1 MDLHYKTD
9 FLVIGSG
16 IAGLFYA
23 LKVSKYGSV
32 AIVTKRNI
40 EESATK
46 YAQGGIASVTS
57 ADDSYKLHIQ
67 DTLEAGAGICH
78 EDVVRIIVEN
88 GPKMIKELLELGAN
102 FTRLSGKEGL
112 AGFDLGREGGHSKHR
127 IIHAS
132 DLTGLEVERVL
143 FDAMKKSK
151 NIQIFE
157 NHIAVDIMTHSKI
170 PSRCRKKNDEDAA
183 LGCYVLDKKSG
194 IIKTFLS
201 PTTLLATGGIG
212 KVYLYTSN
220 PDVATGDG
228 IAMAYRAGAKIANM
242 EFIQFHPTCLYHS
255 EAKSFLISET
265 VRGEGG
271 VLKLKDGRTFMENY
285 HSMGCLA
292 PRDIVARA
300 IDFEMKK
307 SGDDFVCL
315 DLTHIPGY
323 RIRERFPNLYKKCLN
338 FGIDM
343 SATPI
348 PVVPAAHY
356 SCGGIKVDDCG
367 RSSIHGLYATGET
380 ACSGVHG
387 SNRLASNSLLEAL
400 VLSNRAAQS
409 AIKELNRVRLSFDS
423 IPPWNVGN
431 AVDSDEM
438 VVVSHNWDEI
448 RRMMWNYVGVVR
460 SDKRL
465 NRAKRRIEILQKE
478 ITEYYWDF
486 VVTNDLVELRNIAT
500 VSEIIINCAV
510 NRKESR
516 GLHYNINYL
525 YRDDKNWKRDS
536 VIQNQEGKQVFFLA
550 EFSARQNTREK
561 SP

>member
-1 MDLHYKTD
+1 MNIQHETD

-16 IAGLFYA
+16 IAGLFYS

-57 ADDSYKLHIQ
+57 AEDSYKLHID
-67 DTLEAGAGICH
+67 DTIEAGAGIC
-78 EDVVRIIVEN
+78 DPDIVRIIVEN
-88 GPKMIKELLELGAN
+88 GPGMIRELLELGAN
-102 FTRLSGKEGL
+102 FSRLAGKEGS
-112 AGFDLGREGGHSKHR
+112 AGFDLSMEGGHSKHR

-132 DLTGLEVERVL
+132 DLTGLEIERVL
-143 FDAMKKSK
+143 IDAVKKNN

-157 NHIAVDIMTHSKI
+157 NHIAVDIIKQSKNF
-170 PSRCRKKNDEDAA
+170 SELQQKNGEDVA
-183 LGCYVLDKKSG
+183 LGCYALDKKSG
-194 IIKTFLS
+194 RIETFLS
-201 PTTLLATGGIG
+201 PSTLLATGGIG

-220 PDVATGDG
+220 PDIATGDG

-255 EAKSFLISET
+255 EAKSFLISEA

-271 VLKLKDGRTFMENY
+271 ILKTKDGRTFMENY

-292 PRDIVARA
+292 PRDVVARA

-307 SGDDFVCL
+307 TGDDFICL
-315 DLTHIPGY
+315 DTTHIPGY
-323 RIRERFPNLYKKCLN
+323 RIRERFPNLYKKCLD

-343 SATPI
+343 STTPI
-348 PVVPAAHY
+348 PIVPAAHY
-356 SCGGIKVDDCG
+356 SCGGVKVDSFG
-367 RSSIHGLYATGET
+367 KSSIHGLYAAGET

-387 SNRLASNSLLEAL
+387 ANRLASNSLLEAL

-409 AIKELNRVRLSFDS
+409 VINDLKNEKPSFQS
-423 IPPWNVGN
+423 IPPWDKGN

-448 RRMMWNYVGVVR
+448 RRIMWNYVGVVR

-465 NRAKRRIEILQKE
+465 KRAKRRIEILQEE
-478 ITEYYWDF
+478 IKEYYWDF
-486 VVTNDLVELRNIAT
+486 VITNDLIELRNIAT
-500 VSEIIINCAV
+500 VAELVIKSAMS
-510 NRKESR
+510 RKESR
-516 GLHYNINYL
+516 GLHFNLDIPHRN
-525 YRDDKNWKRDS
+525 DKKWKRDTIFENPGEKQIS
-536 VIQNQEGKQVFFLA
+536 VAIMDMNKGR
-550 EFSARQNTREK
+550 SN
-561 SP
+561 

>member
-1 MDLHYKTD
+1 MNIQHETD

-16 IAGLFYA
+16 IAGLFYS

-57 ADDSYKLHIQ
+57 AEDSYKLHID
-67 DTLEAGAGICH
+67 DTIEAGAGIC
-78 EDVVRIIVEN
+78 DPDIVRIIVEN
-88 GPKMIKELLELGAN
+88 GPGMIRELLELGAN
-102 FTRLSGKEGL
+102 FSRLAGKEGS
-112 AGFDLGREGGHSKHR
+112 AGFDLSMEGGHSKHR

-132 DLTGLEVERVL
+132 DLTGLEIERVL
-143 FDAMKKSK
+143 IDAVKKNN

-157 NHIAVDIMTHSKI
+157 NHIAVDIIKQSKNF
-170 PSRCRKKNDEDAA
+170 SELKQKNGEDVA
-183 LGCYVLDKKSG
+183 LGCYALDKKSG
-194 IIKTFLS
+194 KIETFLS
-201 PTTLLATGGIG
+201 PSTLLATGGIG

-220 PDVATGDG
+220 PDIATGDG

-255 EAKSFLISET
+255 EAKSFLISEA

-271 VLKLKDGRTFMENY
+271 ILKTKDGRTFMENY

-292 PRDIVARA
+292 PRDVVARA

-307 SGDDFVCL
+307 TGDDFICL
-315 DLTHIPGY
+315 DTTHIPGY
-323 RIRERFPNLYKKCLN
+323 RIRERFPNLYKKCLD

-343 SATPI
+343 STTPI
-348 PVVPAAHY
+348 PIVPAAHY
-356 SCGGIKVDDCG
+356 SCGGVKVDSFG
-367 RSSIHGLYATGET
+367 KSSVHGLYAAGET

-387 SNRLASNSLLEAL
+387 ANRLASNSLLEAL

-409 AIKELNRVRLSFDS
+409 VINDLKNEKPSFQS
-423 IPPWNVGN
+423 IPPWDKGN

-448 RRMMWNYVGVVR
+448 RRIMWNYVGVVR

-465 NRAKRRIEILQKE
+465 NRAKRRIEILQEE
-478 ITEYYWDF
+478 IKEYYWDF
-486 VVTNDLVELRNIAT
+486 VITNDLIELRNIAT
-500 VSEIIINCAV
+500 VAELVIKSAMS
-510 NRKESR
+510 RKESR
-516 GLHYNINYL
+516 GLHFNLDIPHRN
-525 YRDDKNWKRDS
+525 DKKWKRDTIFENPGEKQIS
-536 VIQNQEGKQVFFLA
+536 VAIMDMNKGR
-550 EFSARQNTREK
+550 SN
-561 SP
+561 

>member
-1 MDLHYKTD
+1 MNIQHETD

-16 IAGLFYA
+16 IAGLFYS

-57 ADDSYKLHIQ
+57 AEDSYKLHID
-67 DTLEAGAGICH
+67 DTIEAGAGIC
-78 EDVVRIIVEN
+78 DPDIVRIIVEN
-88 GPKMIKELLELGAN
+88 GPGMIRELLELGAN
-102 FTRLSGKEGL
+102 FSRLAGKEGS
-112 AGFDLGREGGHSKHR
+112 AGFDLSMEGGHSKHR

-132 DLTGLEVERVL
+132 DLTGLEIERVL
-143 FDAMKKSK
+143 IDAVKKNN

-157 NHIAVDIMTHSKI
+157 NHIAVDIIKQSKNF
-170 PSRCRKKNDEDAA
+170 SELQQKNGEDVA
-183 LGCYVLDKKSG
+183 LGCYALDKKSG
-194 IIKTFLS
+194 KIETFLS
-201 PTTLLATGGIG
+201 PSTLLATGGIG

-220 PDVATGDG
+220 PDIATGDG

-255 EAKSFLISET
+255 EAKSFLISEA

-271 VLKLKDGRTFMENY
+271 ILKTKDGRTFMENY

-292 PRDIVARA
+292 PRDVVARA

-307 SGDDFVCL
+307 TGDDFICL
-315 DLTHIPGY
+315 DTTHIPGY
-323 RIRERFPNLYKKCLN
+323 RIRERFPNLYKKCLD

-343 SATPI
+343 STTPI

-356 SCGGIKVDDCG
+356 SCGGVKVDSFG
-367 RSSIHGLYATGET
+367 KSSVHGLYAAGET

-387 SNRLASNSLLEAL
+387 ANRLASNSLLEAL

-409 AIKELNRVRLSFDS
+409 VINDLKNEKPSFQS
-423 IPPWNVGN
+423 IPPWDKGN

-448 RRMMWNYVGVVR
+448 RRIMWNYVGVVR

-465 NRAKRRIEILQKE
+465 NRAKRRIEILQEE
-478 ITEYYWDF
+478 IKEYYWDF
-486 VVTNDLVELRNIAT
+486 VITNDLIELRNIAT
-500 VSEIIINCAV
+500 VAELVIKSAMS
-510 NRKESR
+510 RKESR
-516 GLHYNINYL
+516 GLHFNLDIPHRN
-525 YRDDKNWKRDS
+525 DKKWKRDTIFENPGEKQIS
-536 VIQNQEGKQVFFLA
+536 VAIMDMNKGR
-550 EFSARQNTREK
+550 SN
-561 SP
+561 

>member
-1 MDLHYKTD
+1 MNIQHETD

-16 IAGLFYA
+16 IAGLFYS

-57 ADDSYKLHIQ
+57 AEDSYKLHID
-67 DTLEAGAGICH
+67 DTIEAGAGIC
-78 EDVVRIIVEN
+78 DPDIVRIIVEN
-88 GPKMIKELLELGAN
+88 GPGMIRELLELGAN
-102 FTRLSGKEGL
+102 FSRLAGKEGS
-112 AGFDLGREGGHSKHR
+112 AGFDLSMEGGHSKHR

-132 DLTGLEVERVL
+132 DLTGLEIERVL
-143 FDAMKKSK
+143 IDAVKKNN

-157 NHIAVDIMTHSKI
+157 NHIAVDIIKQSKNF
-170 PSRCRKKNDEDAA
+170 SELQQKNGEDLA

-194 IIKTFLS
+194 KIETFLS
-201 PTTLLATGGIG
+201 PSTLLATGGIG

-220 PDVATGDG
+220 PDIATGDG

-255 EAKSFLISET
+255 EAKSFLISEA

-271 VLKLKDGRTFMENY
+271 ILKTKDGRTFMENY

-292 PRDIVARA
+292 PRDVVARA

-307 SGDDFVCL
+307 TGDDFICL
-315 DLTHIPGY
+315 DTTHIPGY
-323 RIRERFPNLYKKCLN
+323 RIRERFPNLYKKCLD

-343 SATPI
+343 STTPI
-348 PVVPAAHY
+348 PIVPAAHY
-356 SCGGIKVDDCG
+356 SCGGVKVDSFG
-367 RSSIHGLYATGET
+367 KSSIHGLYAAGET

-387 SNRLASNSLLEAL
+387 ANRLASNSLLEAL

-409 AIKELNRVRLSFDS
+409 VINDLKNEKPSFQS
-423 IPPWNVGN
+423 IPPWDKGN

-448 RRMMWNYVGVVR
+448 RRIMWNYVGVVR

-465 NRAKRRIEILQKE
+465 NRAKRRIEILQEE
-478 ITEYYWDF
+478 IKEYYWDF
-486 VVTNDLVELRNIAT
+486 VITNDLIELRNIAT
-500 VSEIIINCAV
+500 VAELVIKSAMS
-510 NRKESR
+510 RKESR
-516 GLHYNINYL
+516 GLHFNLDIPHRN
-525 YRDDKNWKRDS
+525 DKKWKRDTIFENPGEKQIS
-536 VIQNQEGKQVFFLA
+536 VAIMDMNKGR
-550 EFSARQNTREK
+550 SN
-561 SP
+561 

>member
-1 MDLHYKTD
+1 MNLQIKTN

-23 LKVSKYGSV
+23 LKVAKHGSV
-32 AIVTKRNI
+32 AIVTKREI

-78 EDVVRIIVEN
+78 EDMVKIVVEN
-88 GPKMIKELLELGAN
+88 GPEMIRELLELGAN
-102 FTRLSGKEGL
+102 FTRSAGSKGLSD
-112 AGFDLGREGGHSKHR
+112 FDLGKEGGHSKHR

-132 DLTGLEVERVL
+132 DLTGLEIERVL
-143 FDAMKKSK
+143 VDAVKKNK
-151 NIQIFE
+151 NIQIFD
-157 NHIAVDIMTHSKI
+157 NHISIDIITPSKI
-170 PSRCRKKNDEDAA
+170 SPQIHKGKGENVV
-183 LGCYVLDKKSG
+183 LGCYVLDKQTG
-194 IIKTFLS
+194 TVKTFLS

-228 IAMAYRAGAKIANM
+228 IAMAFRAGAKIANM

-255 EAKSFLISET
+255 EAKSSLISEA

-271 VLKLKDGRTFMENY
+271 ILRLKDGRTFMENY

-307 SGDDFVCL
+307 NGDDFVCL
-315 DLTHIPGY
+315 DLTHLPGY
-323 RIRERFPNLYKKCLN
+323 RLRERFPNLYKKCLN
-338 FGIDM
+338 FGIDITKA
-343 SATPI
+343 SI
-348 PVVPAAHY
+348 PVVPSVHY
-356 SCGGIKVDDCG
+356 SCGGIKVDSYG
-367 RSSIHGLYATGET
+367 RTSIPRLYATGET

-387 SNRLASNSLLEAL
+387 ANRLASNSLLEAL
-400 VLSNRAAQS
+400 VLSNRAAQNS
-409 AIKELNRVRLSFDS
+409 VKEIKEIRSSLGT
-423 IPPWNVGN
+423 IPPWDIGN
-431 AVDSDEM
+431 AVDSDEI

-448 RRMMWNYVGVVR
+448 RRIMWNYVGIVR

-465 NRAKRRIEILQKE
+465 NRAKRRIQNLQEEIK
-478 ITEYYWDF
+478 EYYWDF
-486 VVTNDLVELRNIAT
+486 VVTSDLIELRNIAT
-500 VSEIIINCAV
+500 VAEIIIKSAM

-516 GLHYNINYL
+516 GLHYNFNHPH
-525 YRDDKNWKRDS
+525 RDDINWKKDTIVQDKS
-536 VIQNQEGKQVFFLA
+536 GKQILV
-550 EFSARQNTREK
+550 EMEC
-561 SP
+561 

>member
-1 MDLHYKTD
+1 MNIQHKTD

-16 IAGLFYA
+16 IAGLFYS

-57 ADDSYKLHIQ
+57 AEDSYKLHIE
-67 DTLEAGAGICH
+67 DTIEAGSGIC
-78 EDVVRIIVEN
+78 DSDIVRIIVEN
-88 GPKMIKELLELGAN
+88 GPGMIKELLELGAN
-102 FTRLSGKEGL
+102 FSRLAGKEGS
-112 AGFDLGREGGHSKHR
+112 AGFDLSMEGGHSKHR

-132 DLTGLEVERVL
+132 DLTGLEIERVL
-143 FDAMKKSK
+143 IDAVKKNN

-157 NHIAVDIMTHSKI
+157 NHIAVDIIKQSKNF
-170 PSRCRKKNDEDAA
+170 SELQQKNGEDVA
-183 LGCYVLDKKSG
+183 LGCYALDKKSG
-194 IIKTFLS
+194 KIETFLS
-201 PTTLLATGGIG
+201 PSTLLATGGIG

-220 PDVATGDG
+220 PDIATGDG

-255 EAKSFLISET
+255 EAKSFLISEA

-271 VLKLKDGRTFMENY
+271 ILKTKDGRTFMENY

-292 PRDIVARA
+292 PRDVVARA

-307 SGDDFVCL
+307 TGDDFICL
-315 DLTHIPGY
+315 DTTHIPGY
-323 RIRERFPNLYKKCLN
+323 RIRERFPNLYKKCLD

-343 SATPI
+343 STTPI
-348 PVVPAAHY
+348 PIVPAAHY
-356 SCGGIKVDDCG
+356 SCGGVKVDSFG
-367 RSSIHGLYATGET
+367 KSSIHGLYAAGET

-387 SNRLASNSLLEAL
+387 ANRLASNSLLEAL

-409 AIKELNRVRLSFDS
+409 VINDLKNEKPSFQS
-423 IPPWNVGN
+423 IPPWDKGN

-448 RRMMWNYVGVVR
+448 RRIMWNYVGVVR

-465 NRAKRRIEILQKE
+465 NRAKRRIEILQEE
-478 ITEYYWDF
+478 IKEYYWDF
-486 VVTNDLVELRNIAT
+486 VITNDLIELRNIAT
-500 VSEIIINCAV
+500 VAELVIKSAMS
-510 NRKESR
+510 RKESR
-516 GLHYNINYL
+516 GLHFNLDIPHRN
-525 YRDDKNWKRDS
+525 DKKWKRDTIFENPGEKQIS
-536 VIQNQEGKQVFFLA
+536 VAIMDMNKGR
-550 EFSARQNTREK
+550 SN
-561 SP
+561 

>member
-1 MDLHYKTD
+1 MNIQHETD

-16 IAGLFYA
+16 IAGLFYS

-57 ADDSYKLHIQ
+57 AEDSYKLHID
-67 DTLEAGAGICH
+67 DTIEAGAGIC
-78 EDVVRIIVEN
+78 DPDIVRIIVEN
-88 GPKMIKELLELGAN
+88 GPGMIRELLELGAN
-102 FTRLSGKEGL
+102 FSRLAGKEGS
-112 AGFDLGREGGHSKHR
+112 AGFDLSMEGGHSKHR

-132 DLTGLEVERVL
+132 DLTGLEIERVL
-143 FDAMKKSK
+143 IDAVKKNN

-157 NHIAVDIMTHSKI
+157 NHIAVDIIKQSKNF
-170 PSRCRKKNDEDAA
+170 SELQQKNGEDVA
-183 LGCYVLDKKSG
+183 LGCYALDKKSG
-194 IIKTFLS
+194 KIETFLS
-201 PTTLLATGGIG
+201 PSTLLATGGIG

-220 PDVATGDG
+220 PDIATGDG

-255 EAKSFLISET
+255 EAKSFLISEA

-271 VLKLKDGRTFMENY
+271 ILKTKDGRTFMENY

-292 PRDIVARA
+292 PRDVVARA

-307 SGDDFVCL
+307 TGDDFICL
-315 DLTHIPGY
+315 DTTHIPGY
-323 RIRERFPNLYKKCLN
+323 RIRERFPNLYKKCLD

-343 SATPI
+343 STTPI

-356 SCGGIKVDDCG
+356 SCGGVKVDSFG
-367 RSSIHGLYATGET
+367 KSSIHGLYAAGET

-387 SNRLASNSLLEAL
+387 ANRLASNSLLEAL

-409 AIKELNRVRLSFDS
+409 VINDLKNEKPSFQS
-423 IPPWNVGN
+423 IPPWDKGN

-448 RRMMWNYVGVVR
+448 RRIMWNYVGVVR

-465 NRAKRRIEILQKE
+465 NRAKRRIEILQEE
-478 ITEYYWDF
+478 IKEYYWDF
-486 VVTNDLVELRNIAT
+486 VITNDLIELRNIAT
-500 VSEIIINCAV
+500 VAELVIKSAMS
-510 NRKESR
+510 RKESR
-516 GLHYNINYL
+516 GLHFNLDIPHRN
-525 YRDDKNWKRDS
+525 DKKWKRDTIFENPGEKQIS
-536 VIQNQEGKQVFFLA
+536 VAIMDMNKGR
-550 EFSARQNTREK
+550 SN
-561 SP
+561 

>member
-1 MDLHYKTD
+1 MDIQHKTD

-32 AIVTKRNI
+32 AIVTKRDI

-78 EDVVRIIVEN
+78 EDMVRIIVEN

-102 FTRLSGKEGL
+102 FTRLSGKEGS
-112 AGFDLGREGGHSKHR
+112 AGFDLGREGGHSRHR

-143 FDAMKKSK
+143 FDAVQKDK
-151 NIQIFE
+151 NIQVFE
-157 NHIAVDIMTHSKI
+157 NHIAVDIITHYKI
-170 PSRCRKKNDEDAA
+170 SSQCSQNNEEDAA

-194 IIKTFLS
+194 TIKTFLA

-220 PDVATGDG
+220 PDIATGDG

-255 EAKSFLISET
+255 EAKSLLISEA

-271 VLKLKDGRTFMENY
+271 VLRLKDGRTFMENY

-292 PRDIVARA
+292 PRDIIARA

-307 SGDDFVCL
+307 TGDDFVCL

-323 RIRERFPNLYKKCLN
+323 RIRERFPNLYEKCLN

-343 SATPI
+343 ATTPI
-348 PVVPAAHY
+348 PIVPAAHY
-356 SCGGIKVDDCG
+356 SCGGVKVDDCG
-367 RSSIHGLYATGET
+367 RSSIRGLYAAGEA

-387 SNRLASNSLLEAL
+387 ANRLASNSLLEAL

-409 AIKELNRVRLSFDS
+409 TIKELKKVKLSFES
-423 IPPWNVGN
+423 IPPWDVGN

-478 ITEYYWDF
+478 IAEYYWDF

-500 VSEIIINCAV
+500 VAEIIIKSAIQ
-510 NRKESR
+510 RKESR
-516 GLHYNINYL
+516 GLHYNLDYP
-525 YRDDKNWKRDS
+525 YRDDKKWKRDS
-536 VIQNQEGKQVFFLA
+536 AIQNQGGKQVFPLA
-550 EFSARQNTREK
+550 ASPARDNSME
-561 SP
+561 

>member
-1 MDLHYKTD
+1 MNIQHETD

-16 IAGLFYA
+16 IAGLFYS

-57 ADDSYKLHIQ
+57 AEDSYKLHID
-67 DTLEAGAGICH
+67 DTIEAGAGIC
-78 EDVVRIIVEN
+78 DPDIVRIIVEN
-88 GPKMIKELLELGAN
+88 GPGMIRELLELGAN
-102 FTRLSGKEGL
+102 FSRLAGKEGS
-112 AGFDLGREGGHSKHR
+112 AGFDLSMEGGHSKHR

-132 DLTGLEVERVL
+132 DLTGLEIERVL
-143 FDAMKKSK
+143 IDAVKKNN

-157 NHIAVDIMTHSKI
+157 NHIAVDIIKQSKNF
-170 PSRCRKKNDEDAA
+170 SELQQKNGEDVA
-183 LGCYVLDKKSG
+183 LGCYALDKKSG
-194 IIKTFLS
+194 KIETFLS
-201 PTTLLATGGIG
+201 PSTLLATGGIG

-220 PDVATGDG
+220 PDIATGDG

-255 EAKSFLISET
+255 EAKSFLISEA

-271 VLKLKDGRTFMENY
+271 ILKTKDGRTFMENY

-292 PRDIVARA
+292 PRDVVARA

-307 SGDDFVCL
+307 TGDDFICL
-315 DLTHIPGY
+315 DTTHIPGY
-323 RIRERFPNLYKKCLN
+323 RIRERFPNLYKKCLD

-343 SATPI
+343 STTPI
-348 PVVPAAHY
+348 PIVPAAHY
-356 SCGGIKVDDCG
+356 SCGGVKVDSFG
-367 RSSIHGLYATGET
+367 KSSIHGLYAAGET

-387 SNRLASNSLLEAL
+387 ANRLASNSLLEAL

-409 AIKELNRVRLSFDS
+409 VINDLKNEKPSFQS
-423 IPPWNVGN
+423 IPPWDKGN

-448 RRMMWNYVGVVR
+448 RRIMWNYVGVVR

-465 NRAKRRIEILQKE
+465 KRAKRRIEILQEE
-478 ITEYYWDF
+478 IKEYYWDF
-486 VVTNDLVELRNIAT
+486 VITNDLIELRNIAT
-500 VSEIIINCAV
+500 VAELVIKSAMS
-510 NRKESR
+510 RKESR
-516 GLHYNINYL
+516 GLHFNLDIPHRN
-525 YRDDKNWKRDS
+525 DKKWKRDTIFENPGEKQIS
-536 VIQNQEGKQVFFLA
+536 VAIMDMNKGR
-550 EFSARQNTREK
+550 SN
-561 SP
+561 

>member
-1 MDLHYKTD
+1 MNIQHETD

-16 IAGLFYA
+16 IAGLFYS

-57 ADDSYKLHIQ
+57 AEDSYKLHID
-67 DTLEAGAGICH
+67 DTIEAGAGIC
-78 EDVVRIIVEN
+78 DPDIVRIIVEN
-88 GPKMIKELLELGAN
+88 GPGMIRELLELGAN
-102 FTRLSGKEGL
+102 FSRLAGKEGS
-112 AGFDLGREGGHSKHR
+112 AGFDLSMEGGHSKHR

-132 DLTGLEVERVL
+132 DLTGLEIERVL
-143 FDAMKKSK
+143 IDAVKKNN

-157 NHIAVDIMTHSKI
+157 NHIAVDIIKQSKNF
-170 PSRCRKKNDEDAA
+170 SELQQKNGEDVA
-183 LGCYVLDKKSG
+183 LGCYALDKKSG
-194 IIKTFLS
+194 RIETFLS
-201 PTTLLATGGIG
+201 PSTLLATGGIG

-220 PDVATGDG
+220 PDIATGDG

-255 EAKSFLISET
+255 EAKSFLISEA

-271 VLKLKDGRTFMENY
+271 ILKTKDGRTFMENY

-292 PRDIVARA
+292 PRDVVARA

-307 SGDDFVCL
+307 TGDDFICL
-315 DLTHIPGY
+315 DTTHIPGY
-323 RIRERFPNLYKKCLN
+323 RIRERFPNLYKKCLD

-343 SATPI
+343 STTPI
-348 PVVPAAHY
+348 PIVPAAHY
-356 SCGGIKVDDCG
+356 SCGGVKVDSFG
-367 RSSIHGLYATGET
+367 KSSIHGLYAAGET

-387 SNRLASNSLLEAL
+387 ANRLASNSLLEAL

-409 AIKELNRVRLSFDS
+409 VINDLKNEKPSFQS
-423 IPPWNVGN
+423 IPPWDKGN

-448 RRMMWNYVGVVR
+448 RRIMWNYVGVVR

-465 NRAKRRIEILQKE
+465 NRAKRRIEILQEE
-478 ITEYYWDF
+478 IKEYYWDF
-486 VVTNDLVELRNIAT
+486 VITNDLIELRNIAT
-500 VSEIIINCAV
+500 VAELVIKSAMS
-510 NRKESR
+510 RKESR
-516 GLHYNINYL
+516 GLHFNLDIPHRN
-525 YRDDKNWKRDS
+525 DKKWKRDTIFENPGEKQIS
-536 VIQNQEGKQVFFLA
+536 VAIMDMNKGR
-550 EFSARQNTREK
+550 SN
-561 SP
+561 

>member
-1 MDLHYKTD
+1 MNIQHETD

-16 IAGLFYA
+16 IAGLFYS

-57 ADDSYKLHIQ
+57 AEDSYKLHID
-67 DTLEAGAGICH
+67 DTIEAGAGIC
-78 EDVVRIIVEN
+78 DPDIVRIIVEN
-88 GPKMIKELLELGAN
+88 GPGMIRELLELGAN
-102 FTRLSGKEGL
+102 FSRLAGKEGS
-112 AGFDLGREGGHSKHR
+112 AGFDLSMEGGHSKHR

-132 DLTGLEVERVL
+132 DLTGLEIERVL
-143 FDAMKKSK
+143 IDAVKKNN

-157 NHIAVDIMTHSKI
+157 NHIAVDIIKQSKNF
-170 PSRCRKKNDEDAA
+170 SELQQKNGEDVA
-183 LGCYVLDKKSG
+183 LGCYALDKKSG
-194 IIKTFLS
+194 KIETFLS
-201 PTTLLATGGIG
+201 PSTLLATGGIG

-220 PDVATGDG
+220 PDIATGDG

-255 EAKSFLISET
+255 EAKSFLISEA

-271 VLKLKDGRTFMENY
+271 ILKTKDGRTFMENY

-292 PRDIVARA
+292 PRDVVARA

-307 SGDDFVCL
+307 TGDDFICL
-315 DLTHIPGY
+315 DTTHIPGY
-323 RIRERFPNLYKKCLN
+323 RIRERFPNLYKKCLD

-343 SATPI
+343 STTPI
-348 PVVPAAHY
+348 PIVPAAHY
-356 SCGGIKVDDCG
+356 SCGGVKVDSFG
-367 RSSIHGLYATGET
+367 KSSIHGLYAAGET

-387 SNRLASNSLLEAL
+387 ANRLASNSLLEAL

-409 AIKELNRVRLSFDS
+409 VINDLKNEKPSFQS
-423 IPPWNVGN
+423 IPPWDKGN

-448 RRMMWNYVGVVR
+448 RRIMWNYVGVVR

-465 NRAKRRIEILQKE
+465 NRAKRRIEILQEE
-478 ITEYYWDF
+478 IKEYYWDF
-486 VVTNDLVELRNIAT
+486 VITNDLIELRNIAT
-500 VSEIIINCAV
+500 VAELVIKSAMS
-510 NRKESR
+510 RKESR
-516 GLHYNINYL
+516 GLHFNLDIPHRN
-525 YRDDKNWKRDS
+525 DKKWKRDTIFENPGEKQIS
-536 VIQNQEGKQVFFLA
+536 VAIMDMNKGR
-550 EFSARQNTREK
+550 SN
-561 SP
+561 